1 MPKKSN
7 KRGKGKKKIKKYKL
21 KTHKATAKRFR
32 VTGGGKVVR
41 TKGHQGHLKRRKSK
55 RAKRLS
61 TEMFEVPVA
70 KVRKTIR
77 RLAPYLDK
85 NKK

>member
-7 KRGKGKKKIKKYKL
+7 KRGKSKKKKKYKL
-21 KTHKATAKRFR
+21 KTHKATSKRFR
-32 VTGGGKVVR
+32 VTGGGKIVR

-55 RAKRLS
+55 RAKRLA

-70 KVRKTIR
+70 KVRRTIK
-77 RLAPYLDK
+77 RLAPYIEK
-85 NKK
+85 NRK

>member
-1 MPKKSN
+1 MPKKSK
-7 KRGKGKKKIKKYKL
+7 KRGKSKKNKKYKL
-21 KTHKATAKRFR
+21 KTHKATSKRFK
-32 VTGGGKVVR
+32 VTGSGKIMR

-70 KVRKTIR
+70 KVRRTIN